1 MFIHYKVN
9 YWDEVDFEAMESQGI
24 TSGKDIKEALGY
36 ICEYYGEKNISSI
49 TLDYEFGKGFTLN
62 DDCTLLIMDN

>member
-9 YWDEVDFEAMESQGI
+9 YWDEVDFKPMDSQGI

-36 ICEYYGEKNISSI
+36 ICEYYGEKNISSV
-49 TLDYEFGKGFTLN
+49 TLDYELGDEFTLN